1 MDTVLEKMD
10 ALNIKLSLSLM
21 DLADKQVKPQ
31 IDKMEA
37 ESKEQRSDPENT
49 QDQKD
54 KAEESIDGLEVSNF
68 EKKRDH
74 VAQIRTELKEAY
86 EELMEF
92 RGKLLLYK

>member
-37 ESKEQRSDPENT
+37 ESKE
-49 QDQKD
+49 
-54 KAEESIDGLEVSNF
+54 
-68 EKKRDH
+68 
-74 VAQIRTELKEAY
+74 
-86 EELMEF
+86 
-92 RGKLLLYK
+92 